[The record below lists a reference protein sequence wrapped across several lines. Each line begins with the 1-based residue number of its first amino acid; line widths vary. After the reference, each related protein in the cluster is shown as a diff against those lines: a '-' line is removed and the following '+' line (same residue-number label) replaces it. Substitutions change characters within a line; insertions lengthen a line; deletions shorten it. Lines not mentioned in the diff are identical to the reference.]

1 MADPK
6 KLEIVQR
13 GVNAYAKIERALED
27 IHEGFQEL
35 ECVYRDG
42 GAAKMTGANEVLR
55 TINHLRTLSGKC
67 SGVATEIYELHDRAT
82 ELAKKNDADVALPE
96 GYVVPMGGGG
106 R

>member
-6 KLEIVQR
+6 KIEIVQR

-27 IHEGFQEL
+27 IHDGLEDL

-55 TINHLRTLSGKC
+55 TINHLRTLSGRTAA
-67 SGVATEIYELHDRAT
+67 VAKEVYELHDRAT